1 MSTLSLYNIVETLF
15 EHDMDELNNFFKSY
29 TSMFG
34 AEYKAEYVRVMLGVD
49 FPEGS
54 VYDVKF
60 QIRDLSHMN
69 YMNTYTIFRFTKKDM
84 IDFMVEPII
93 EKKTIEEGL
102 RSLYKTFERKR
113 KIKGII

>member
-29 TSMFG
+29 TPMFDT
-34 AEYKAEYVRVMLGVD
+34 EYKAEYVRVMFVD

-69 YMNTYTIFRFTKKDM
+69 YMNTYTIFRFTKRDM
-84 IDFMVEPII
+84 TDFMVEPII

-113 KIKGII
+113 KIKEII